1 MASTLMRRGRKL
13 IAMKPQ
19 FCIACCGLLL
29 AVSCGKEPEPAPK
42 TPAAPAQESTPQ
54 AEAPSAAPVGAPVA
68 PQQPS
73 GGVAAESVSA
83 EHFGQLSQAL
93 LTFRRDKNRAPTD
106 WQELITTGYL
116 KQMPR
121 PPAGRRYIFDPFSL
135 DVRMAVS
142 QSELLN

>member
-1 MASTLMRRGRKL
+1 MRRRREL
-13 IAMKPQ
+13 LAMKPQ

-29 AVSCGKEPEPAPK
+29 VAGCGKEPEPASK
-42 TPAAPAQESTPQ
+42 IPAQPAPESTPQ
-54 AEAPSAAPVGAPVA
+54 AEAPSSAPARAPVA
-68 PQQPS
+68 QQQP
-73 GGVAAESVSA
+73 GGVASETVSA
-83 EHFGQLSQAL
+83 DHFGQLSQAL
-93 LTFRRDKNRAPTD
+93 LTFRRDKNRAPKD